1 MVPVQNMY
9 AYREVEDPPIGN
21 DEIDANHFELKP
33 GLLNMAEANAFAGK
47 ANEDPNKHLTKF
59 IQISNTVKLNG
70 VRDEQIR
77 LRLFPFS
84 LRDDARDWYDSMG
97 SGSVKTWD
105 AMVDLFLE
113 KYFPPS
119 EVLKRQAE
127 IIQFQMKPHE
137 TIREAWARF
146 KTLLKRCPKHGLS
159 PGHQV
164 ITFYRGCTPD
174 AMRELNWSAGGALLQ
189 LGENDVMQVIERVAS
204 TDEGWNNERNKSYRV
219 SSATEDDRID
229 RMSKQLDLLTTQL
242 GIMEMR
248 QSGPEIQG
256 GVEGVN
262 YVHQGGNNMNFNNY
276 RPNQGGGNYNHYG
289 NKVHPNLSYGNP
301 NNALQPP
308 PGFTVAN
315 GMVDEQKK
323 PTTEDILAAFMNQ
336 TTKYME
342 KTDKYMEST
351 SQRLGKVENDVQSL
365 NVHMK
370 SIDTQISKISQAIG
384 VQHQPGQFPA
394 QTINNPK
401 DCKAI
406 HLRCGKSYE
415 GPSMPIEEKKSTPEE
430 DVRAEE
436 NSKGKNKVDI
446 QTKKDAM
453 PEKLPPPSI
462 PTTVRVPFPFA
473 VKEKKL
479 DEQFSKFLDIF
490 RKVHINIPLV
500 EALQEMPTYAKFLK
514 DVLSKKKKWI
524 DYETVNISENCS
536 AIIQKKLPAK
546 LKDLGSFNISCVIG
560 NDRQT
565 KALCD
570 LGASINLMPLS
581 FFRKMK
587 IGTLKPTTITLQM
600 ADRSVT
606 YPKGIVEDVLVK
618 VHDFIFPVDFVVL
631 DMEEDMNVPLILGR
645 PFLATGKALID
656 IAKGELTLRMGNKR
670 HILSIYNAMKSRED
684 EELVMKMECKAVHVV
699 EVQKTQAIESTLG
712 DFSLPRWMFGSCGGS
727 ISKEETASNPKVK
740 EKKTKAANSPK
751 VETKICDGAL
761 KTTWWKKRL
770 ARSYASKIDR
780 KSNTTIYGVT

>member
-1 MVPVQNMY
+1 MDGCMLTRSKGQPLELFDPEIETFNRRRNAQRRLNRKRSISPLKREPRIPVAITIADNGENNAPHPDPVVQQLQLQLADLVKQVKEKNELQATVPVQNMY
-9 AYREVEDPPIGN
+9 AYREVENPPIGN
-21 DEIDANHFELKP
+21 DGIDANHFELKP
-33 GLLNMAEANAFAGK
+33 GLLNMAEANAFAGN

-70 VRDEQIR
+70 VRDELIR
-77 LRLFPFS
+77 LRLFSFS

-189 LGENDVMQVIERVAS
+189 LGENDAMQVIEIVAS

-219 SSATEDDRID
+219 ASATEDDRID

-248 QSGPEIQG
+248 QPGPELQG

-276 RPNQGGGNYNHYG
+276 RHNQGGGNYNNYG

-301 NNALQPP
+301 HNTLQPP
-308 PGFTVAN
+308 PGFTVSN
-315 GMVDEQKK
+315 GLVEQQKK
-323 PTTEDILAAFMNQ
+323 PTTEDILATFMNQ

-342 KTDKYMEST
+342 KTNKYMEST

-370 SIDTQISKISQAIG
+370 SIDTQISQISQVVG

-406 HLRCGKSYE
+406 HLRGGKSYE
-415 GPSMPIEEKKSTPEE
+415 GPSMPVEEKKSTPEE
-430 DVRAEE
+430 DVRAEG
-436 NSKGKNKVDI
+436 NSMGKNKVEI
-446 QTKKDAM
+446 QTKKDAV

-473 VKEKKL
+473 VKKKKL
-479 DEQFSKFLDIF
+479 DEQFSKFLGIF
-490 RKVHINIPLV
+490 RKTN
-500 EALQEMPTYAKFLK
+500 
-514 DVLSKKKKWI
+514 
-524 DYETVNISENCS
+524 
-536 AIIQKKLPAK
+536 
-546 LKDLGSFNISCVIG
+546 
-560 NDRQT
+560 
-565 KALCD
+565 ALCD

-606 YPKGIVEDVLVK
+606 YPKGIVEDVQVK
-618 VHDFIFPVDFVVL
+618 VHIFIFPVDFVVL

-670 HILSIYNAMKSRED
+670 HILSIYNAMKSRKD
-684 EELVMKMECKAVHVV
+684 EELIMKMECKVVHVV
-699 EVQKTQAIESTLG
+699 KVQKTQAIESALG
-712 DFSLPRWMFGSCGGS
+712 DFSLPRWMFGSCGES
-727 ISKEETASNPKVK
+727 LSKEETAPNSKVK
-740 EKKTKAANSPK
+740 EKKTKAANTPTEYSCTQP
-751 VETKICDGAL
+751 CMYL
-761 KTTWWKKRL
+761 
-770 ARSYASKIDR
+770 
-780 KSNTTIYGVT
+780 

>member
-1 MVPVQNMY
+1 
-9 AYREVEDPPIGN
+9 
-21 DEIDANHFELKP
+21 
-33 GLLNMAEANAFAGK
+33 
-47 ANEDPNKHLTKF
+47 
-59 IQISNTVKLNG
+59 
-70 VRDEQIR
+70 
-77 LRLFPFS
+77 
-84 LRDDARDWYDSMG
+84 MG

-219 SSATEDDRID
+219 ASATEDDRID

-242 GIMEMR
+242 GIKEMR
-248 QSGPEIQG
+248 QPGLELQG
-256 GVEGVN
+256 GVECVN
-262 YVHQGGNNMNFNNY
+262 YVHQGENNMNFNNY
-276 RPNQGGGNYNHYG
+276 HPT
-289 NKVHPNLSYGNP
+289 KVVV
-301 NNALQPP
+301 
-308 PGFTVAN
+308 TITT
-315 GMVDEQKK
+315 MQKK

-370 SIDTQISKISQAIG
+370 SIDTHISQISQAVG
-384 VQHQPGQFPA
+384 VQHQPEQFPA

-401 DCKAI
+401 DNKAI
-406 HLRCGKSYE
+406 HLRGGKSYE
-415 GPSMPIEEKKSTPEE
+415 GPSMLVEEKKSTLEV
-430 DVRAEE
+430 DVKADE

-446 QTKKDAM
+446 QTKKDAIL
-453 PEKLPPPSI
+453 EKFPPPSI

-473 VKEKKL
+473 VKKKKKL
-479 DEQFSKFLDIF
+479 DEQFSKFLVIF
-490 RKVHINIPLV
+490 R
-500 EALQEMPTYAKFLK
+500 KFLK

-546 LKDLGSFNISCVIG
+546 LKDPGSFNISCVIG

-587 IGTLKPTTITLQM
+587 IDTLKPTTITLQM

-699 EVQKTQAIESTLG
+699 EVQKTQEIESTLG

-727 ISKEETASNPKVK
+727 LSKEETAPNSKVK
-740 EKKTKAANSPK
+740 EKKTKAAN
-751 VETKICDGAL
+751 
-761 KTTWWKKRL
+761 
-770 ARSYASKIDR
+770 
-780 KSNTTIYGVT
+780 